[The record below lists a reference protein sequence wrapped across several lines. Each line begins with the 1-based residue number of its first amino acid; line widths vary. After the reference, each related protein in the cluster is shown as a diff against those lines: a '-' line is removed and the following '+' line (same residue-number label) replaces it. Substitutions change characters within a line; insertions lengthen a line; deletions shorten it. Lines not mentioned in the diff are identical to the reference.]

1 MSRRD
6 DGHGDHGP
14 DDPGPVGPDHAD
26 PDDPDAADPDA
37 AGPDVAPGA
46 EDPLAALRDGDLS
59 LAAHRLTAR
68 ITLIGALVLHLM
80 VGALLPTTPQ
90 LAPAW
95 GLPVFATL
103 WFVAAALILRW
114 YRTRP
119 ITTLLLPIALVGS
132 WLATLWA
139 GANLFGWGG

>member
-1 MSRRD
+1 VSRH
-6 DGHGDHGP
+6 DGRGP
-14 DDPGPVGPDHAD
+14 DDHEPFGPDGDDPTGVD
-26 PDDPDAADPDA
+26 PDSVDPDAPWA
-37 AGPDVAPGA
+37 APGA
-46 EDPLAALRDGDLS
+46 EDPLGALRDGDLT

-90 LAPAW
+90 LAPPW

-103 WFVAAALILRW
+103 WFVTAALILRW
-114 YRTRP
+114 YRTRA
-119 ITTLLLPIALVGS
+119 ITALLLPIALVGI

>member
-1 MSRRD
+1 VTRRD
-6 DGHGDHGP
+6 EGHGTHGP
-14 DDPGPVGPDHAD
+14 DDHGPHDGDAGTPGD
-26 PDDPDAADPDA
+26 PDDPDA
-37 AGPDVAPGA
+37 APGA

-90 LAPAW
+90 LAPPW

-103 WFVAAALILRW
+103 WFVTAALILRW
-114 YRTRP
+114 YRTRA
-119 ITTLLLPIALVGS
+119 ITALLLPIALVGI